1 MDTLK
6 QKIAAAIPDHLVF
19 LDLVADK
26 HNSRVKIVVDGA
38 NAVDLQTTTA
48 IAREV
53 RNSEMLVDD
62 FPDGIQLE
70 VTSPG
75 IDAPLVHPVQYEKNI
90 GRSLK
95 VFSLG
100 DSEPVIVE
108 LIHVNES
115 GIEGKTAAGDKVA
128 FQYDQIESA
137 KVEIKF

>member
-6 QKIAAAIPDHLVF
+6 QKIATAIPDHLVF

-38 NAVDLQTTTA
+38 QAIDLQTTTS

-53 RNSEMLVDD
+53 RNSEMLAED
-62 FPDGIQLE
+62 FPDGVQLE

-90 GRSLK
+90 GRSVK
-95 VFSLG
+95 VLTMG
-100 DSEPVIVE
+100 ESEPTIIK
-108 LIHVNES
+108 LIRVTDS
-115 GIEGKTAAGDKVA
+115 GFEGKTSSGETIAYT
-128 FQYDQIESA
+128 YDQIESV

>member
-6 QKIAAAIPDHLVF
+6 QKIVAAIPDHLVF

-38 NAVDLQTTTA
+38 QAVDLQTTTS

-53 RNSEMLVDD
+53 RNSEMLAED
-62 FPDGIQLE
+62 FPNGVQLE

-90 GRSLK
+90 GRTLK
-95 VFSLG
+95 VFAMG
-100 DSEPVIVE
+100 DSEPAIIK
-108 LIHVNES
+108 LIRVTDF
-115 GIEGKTAAGDKVA
+115 GFEGKTSSGETIA
-128 FQYDQIESA
+128 FKYDQIESA
-137 KVEIKF
+137 KLEIKF

>member
-6 QKIAAAIPDHLVF
+6 QKIATAIPDHLVF

-38 NAVDLQTTTA
+38 HPVDLQTTTA

-53 RNSEMLVDD
+53 RNSEMLIED
-62 FPDGIQLE
+62 FPDGVQLE

-75 IDAPLVHPVQYEKNI
+75 IDAPLVHPVQFQKNI
-90 GRSLK
+90 GRNLK
-95 VFSLG
+95 IISLG
-100 DSEPVIVE
+100 ESEAVVIE

-115 GIEGKTAAGDKVA
+115 GIEGKATTGDQVA